1 MPFKVAVETLQ
12 NRASD
17 SPLCVSLSFTIL
29 SIHRTTTL
37 HAGIRLY
44 LPLNIVVAETQHSTR
59 RQFSLH
65 QFICPSSSYRPHRVL
80 HQVLTQLTSSSSHGE
95 QSPSASIITRCW
107 LADDVQSTQLFESI
121 QSIWASSI
129 HSASS
134 CVNQGIT
141 IIIRP
146 QRLITLSHPP
156 LLQLEVRW
164 AITIITYSHTKH
176 GLRNQMIMMMVYI
189 QMQDGVFP

>member
-80 HQVLTQLTSSSSHGE
+80 HQVLTQLTSSCSHGE

-121 QSIWASSI
+121 HPVHMGLLHSFRVFLRQSRNYD
-129 HSASS
+129 HYPSAA
-134 CVNQGIT
+134 T
-141 IIIRP
+141 
-146 QRLITLSHPP
+146 HY
-156 LLQLEVRW
+156 
-164 AITIITYSHTKH
+164 IITSSTSSTWVKVGNNNHNILTH
-176 GLRNQMIMMMVYI
+176 EAR
-189 QMQDGVFP
+189 PP

>member
-17 SPLCVSLSFTIL
+17 SPLCISLSFTIL

-65 QFICPSSSYRPHRVL
+65 QFICPSSSYRPHLVL
-80 HQVLTQLTSSSSHGE
+80 HQVLTQLTSSCSHGE

-156 LLQLEVRW
+156 LLQLELRW
-164 AITIITYSHTKH
+164 AITIITYSHTKL

-189 QMQDGVFP
+189 